1 VSLLSC
7 RTLLWLHRESP
18 QMTTSKLFVM
28 ASLLTTVLRTMSF
41 TLMAILNYNA
51 YNLMV
56 YNGFS
61 GTDDKSPDGEE
72 VGGGVGG
79 GGGKSS
85 PTTEFFQKASIVLF
99 DLPDFCCTSAY
110 VLLLVVWAEA
120 ILEARRHWLSSL
132 SFRRLWLKC
141 YVVFNILLYTIQVS
155 LYSLLFIPSIDQVAL
170 TSLIY
175 LTLTTIN
182 LALPLLWLCFYL
194 YLSILFSG
202 FPFSSAHAQSR
213 LSSLT
218 RQGSLWTVTRIFWGF
233 IALTSVLQGWITPAA
248 STTPGGIFYCI
259 VLVLVF
265 FFVEI
270 LPISVSLQ
278 ESMLSSLA
286 GQGYR
291 QIEKESC
298 AATSHS
304 NDGRDELEMQN
315 ALQNESFQMHLQ
327 RIRYPSS
334 HSLQSFGSGHSLQ
347 DVVGYDNTPPDAARI
362 GTDEEQENGSF
373 WEDISPYQSHN
384 GIRKEKMRESEVDE
398 DEEGD
403 GEGEGREYIGD
414 YSNDRHNNNL
424 FSKWWRGGM

>member
-1 VSLLSC
+1 
-7 RTLLWLHRESP
+7 
-18 QMTTSKLFVM
+18 MTTSKLFVM

-41 TLMAILNYNA
+41 ALMAILNYDA
-51 YNLMV
+51 YNLIA

-61 GTDDKSPDGEE
+61 GIDDKSPDGEE
-72 VGGGVGG
+72 VGGGGG
-79 GGGKSS
+79 GGGGGEKSS

-120 ILEARRHWLSSL
+120 ILAARRHWLSSL

-141 YVVFNILLYTIQVS
+141 YVVFNIFLYTIQVS

-259 VLVLVF
+259 VLVFVF

-270 LPISVSLQ
+270 LPISISLQ
-278 ESMLSSLA
+278 DSMLSSLA

-298 AATSHS
+298 AASSLS
-304 NDGRDELEMQN
+304 NDGIDELEIQN
-315 ALQNESFQMHLQ
+315 SLQNESFQMHLQ

-334 HSLQSFGSGHSLQ
+334 HSLQSFGSGHSLP
-347 DVVGYDNTPPDAARI
+347 DVVGTDNSLLNVVRV
-362 GTDEEQENGSF
+362 GTDEDQENGAF
-373 WEDISPYQSHN
+373 WEDISPYQSHQLHN
-384 GIRKEKMRESEVDE
+384 GIRNENLRETEVDQ
-398 DEEGD
+398 DESV